1 MSKDLIIFF
10 ILELSIL
17 CLFFFIPVFRGG
29 TTLFGVKINREAFEN
44 PGLKILKRYRL
55 ILIALFLGLGGSG
68 LIHSYFNGRI
78 LYAILG
84 YVFSMIASLFV
95 YAQSVR
101 ELWQFREVLSET
113 RFASSLKPRN
123 VSDYT
128 ILPLELLIITFIVAP
143 FFILLYYYPQLPA
156 SFPVHFNAA
165 GEADDWI
172 KKSFVAVFFWIF
184 FSAYMQVWL
193 FILKK
198 DMTQVKLNA
207 PASQAEKYL
216 FFKEQKLAINLY
228 IIDWAR
234 VSITLL
240 FAIISLLPLSPL
252 NPFLQTSLV
261 TGLWLTAVALIG
273 GISFYLYKLVRV
285 NRQMDKE
292 LGDAN
297 PMKANEA
304 EGWNSGL
311 FYSNK
316 NDPALFVEKIEGM
329 GFTINFANKRWL
341 IHLAFIIGMEV
352 LIFGF
357 IFFFRGK

>member
-1 MSKDLIIFF
+1 MSKDLILFF
-10 ILELSIL
+10 ILESGIL

-29 TTLFGVKINREAFEN
+29 TTLFGIKISREIYDS
-44 PGLKILKRYRL
+44 PGLKILRRYRL

-68 LIHSYFNGRI
+68 LIHSYFNGRL

-101 ELWQFREVLSET
+101 ELWQFRETIAET
-113 RFASSLKPRN
+113 KFASPLKTRK
-123 VSDYT
+123 VSDHT
-128 ILPLELLIITFIVAP
+128 ILPFEILILAFIVAP

-156 SFPVHFNAA
+156 RFPVHFNAT

-172 KKSFVAVFFWIF
+172 NKSFVAVFFWIF
-184 FSAYMQVWL
+184 FSAYMQAWL
-193 FILKK
+193 FVLKK
-198 DMTQVKLNA
+198 DMTQAKLNA
-207 PASQAEKYL
+207 PASQAERYI
-216 FFKEQKLAINLY
+216 FFKEQKLTINLY

-234 VSITLL
+234 VSIALL

-261 TGLWLTAVALIG
+261 TGLWMTAVALVG
-273 GISFYLYKLVRV
+273 GISFYLYKLVKI
-285 NRQMDKE
+285 NREMDRE

-297 PMKANEA
+297 PIRTTEA
-304 EGWNSGL
+304 EGWKSGL

-341 IHLAFIIGMEV
+341 IHLAFIVGMEV
-352 LIFGF
+352 LTFGF
-357 IFFFRGK
+357 IFFFNGK